1 MALSVEI
8 EKGYGAF
15 QLQVS
20 LQADR
25 EVLALLGASGC
36 GKSLTLKCIAGI
48 ERPDRGRIELDGR
61 VLFDSEKKINLP
73 PQQRRVG
80 YLFQHYALF
89 PHMTAEQNIA
99 AGAHQLPAAL
109 RKQRVRELMQMLR
122 LSDAAGKRPRQL
134 SGGQQQRV
142 ALARILASEPEM
154 ILLDEPFSALDH
166 HLKWQLEQELQELLS
181 SFPGTVLWVSHDLG
195 EVYRN
200 CRRVCVLTGGRSV
213 PVESLE
219 ETVRSPKTIGAAQ
232 LTGIQ
237 NLPAVPAGKSS
248 VSIPLWNTTLRCAVS
263 WPSDALRVGLR
274 NLHIAAPGEEN
285 IISCR
290 VIRTVEDLTA
300 TLVLLL
306 PEGGETDAPLL
317 RLSLPKGTRIEDAC
331 LQVAV
336 APADLLPLY

>member
-200 CRRVCVLTGGRSV
+200 CRRVCVLANGHSA
-213 PVESLE
+213 PA
-219 ETVRSPKTIGAAQ
+219 ETLKEAVLSPKTIGAAQ

-237 NLPAVPAGKSS
+237 NLPSVPAGENS
-248 VSIPLWNTTLRCAVS
+248 VSIPLWNTVLRCALP
-263 WPSDALRVGLR
+263 WPSDASRVGLR
-274 NLHIAAPGEEN
+274 NLHIAADREEN
-285 IISCR
+285 TISCR
-290 VIRTVEDLTA
+290 VIRTIEDLTA

-306 PEGGETDAPLL
+306 PENSMEGAPLL
-317 RLSLPKGTRIEDAC
+317 RLSLPKGTSVTETGLR
-331 LQVAV
+331 VAV
-336 APADLLPLY
+336 APADLLPLR